1 MLPLSSDEPHV
12 FRIFSHGAIMRRT
25 AANVPA

>member
-12 FRIFSHGAIMRRT
+12 FRIFSHGAIMRLAT
-25 AANVPA
+25 SNVPA